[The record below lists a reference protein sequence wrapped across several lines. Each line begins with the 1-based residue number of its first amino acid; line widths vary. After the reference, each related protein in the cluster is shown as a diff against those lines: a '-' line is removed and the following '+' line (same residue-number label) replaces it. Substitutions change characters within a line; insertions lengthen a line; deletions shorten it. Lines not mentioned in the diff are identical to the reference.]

1 MERKT
6 KMYTIIDK
14 EIKVREAIKIITNRT
29 PITIV
34 EVIGG
39 KEIDRVLC
47 KDSLSISSLDRTVM
61 WIDVN
66 GENLEIVVI

>member
-1 MERKT
+1 
-6 KMYTIIDK
+6 MYTIIDK

-47 KDSLSISSLDRTVM
+47 KENLSCSTLDRTVM

-66 GENLEIVVI
+66 GESLEIVVI